1 MERRIILTR
10 LLDKYENSKHL
21 LEPGVSKRR
30 VMLRV
35 DNKDLPE
42 YDYENAETR
51 DAYNKAGKECEQQ
64 GLISITWLPGRPV
77 FSELILNLDHVYAA
91 YSTIGKLHPKDA
103 ALSAAAEIEQS
114 LCGVSTPWILS
125 WQTETVQKIRSTY
138 RIPSFFSDRAGNLGA
153 FLTVLLQYDALRG
166 AASTMRAFSIRC
178 FQNSKRFEHDFRDEF
193 LRIAQQH
200 DLELKELCQHQ
211 EMGWRDKLAY
221 LGIYARPESYEM
233 SGMFSIFTST
243 GVVDCSALFPC
254 GLAILSSSVDDIQR
268 FDLSNIQKVVFIE
281 NKTNYDEYLN
291 SEIQGSELV
300 IYHGGFLSPQKRKLI
315 QIIRDSLPP
324 AIPVFF
330 WADIDLGGFQM
341 FSHLQQII
349 PELLP
354 MRMSAEDV
362 RKYSG
367 FGLVRTAKYLRNL
380 EEMLQNG
387 EHRLFHKAIREILNC
402 GKTIEQEVF
411 LNDQ

>member
-30 VMLRV
+30 VMLRI

-51 DAYNKAGKECEQQ
+51 DAYNKAGEECEQQ
-64 GLISITWLPGRPV
+64 GLISITWLSGRPV

-91 YSTIGKLHPKDA
+91 YSTIGKSHPKDT
-103 ALSAAAEIEQS
+103 ALSAAAEIEQALS
-114 LCGVSTPWILS
+114 GVSTPWI
-125 WQTETVQKIRSTY
+125 WCWKTEIVQKIRSTY
-138 RIPSFFSDRAGNLGA
+138 RLPSFFSDRADNLAA
-153 FLTVLLQYDALRG
+153 FLTMLLQYDALRG
-166 AASTMRAFSIRC
+166 TAITMRAFSIRC

-193 LRIAQQH
+193 LRIAQQY

-233 SGMFSIFTST
+233 SGRFSIFTSV
-243 GVVDCSALFPC
+243 GVADCSALFPC

-300 IYHGGFLSPQKRKLI
+300 IYHGGFLSPQKRKLVQKI
-315 QIIRDSLPP
+315 KDSLS
-324 AIPVFF
+324 AEIPVFF

-341 FSHLQQII
+341 FSRLQITLPQ
-349 PELLP
+349 LQP

-362 RKYSG
+362 CRYAS
-367 FGLVRTAKYLRNL
+367 FGLVRPIKYLRCL
-380 EEMLQNG
+380 EELLHQ
-387 EHRLFHKAIREILNC
+387 EEFPLFHDAICEILSH
-402 GKTIEQEVF
+402 GITIEQEVF
-411 LNDQ
+411 LNTQ